1 MDPPSGDSPH
11 NSVSVTFNERQLQAV
26 EHVHGPML
34 VVAGAGTG
42 KTSVLVERIAR
53 LVREGHARPQ
63 EILALTF
70 TENAAQE
77 MSARVRKA
85 LAGVDCAGLRA
96 LTFHAYCYGLLERAG
111 KGFRLLTP
119 QDLWVY
125 LRRRISELGLNW
137 YIRAASPGQF
147 LEALLE
153 FFDRCHDEVVA
164 PRDYRVYVAGLGK
177 TIATLPR
184 VVSSKQADGMPR
196 EEVLARC
203 EEIAGVF
210 EKVEEMLAGE
220 NLGCYAHMITRALE
234 LLRNDG
240 PLRAAE
246 QGRTRFLLLDEF
258 QDVNLAQIELAQ
270 LLAGAEQNLFA
281 VGDPDQA
288 IYRFRGAS
296 AAAFEEFARRF
307 PKTKSVTLV
316 ENQRSHTPTLKCAYA
331 VISGNPAVAQT
342 GAAFKREPL
351 QSARDLRDKKQ
362 GELLPEFPVDLVIAD
377 DEQQEAFEVAR
388 RIEELLRAPEKKRDG
403 KARRCPRIGVL
414 YRQHM
419 HRNALVR
426 ELVVRQIPFAVVGLN
441 ALETPQVRDLLACLR
456 VLASMADSG
465 SMFRV
470 AALPMFHVDAEAL
483 RHALRHAEKDADFIR
498 ILEAVPGGSQVVAA
512 VEEAWATARMKAMNT
527 AAVFMYVLERFSF
540 DRNAPPVLAFA
551 NFVLEW
557 TKKPVAGN
565 GELSEFLAY
574 MDHYPE
580 ANGIIEVPTG
590 EEGPDPNVVQLM
602 TAHAAKG
609 LEFDHVIVL
618 RLNQNSFPTS
628 FKEKLF
634 EFPQQLRRGLVA
646 EGDDKEIHKQE
657 ERRLFYVAMTRAR
670 ETLTLCARPSRSR
683 KDARP
688 NAFVR
693 DLMNDRAARPFWNE
707 SAAAPVT
714 IDVAAGALA
723 GVDSGVGVW
732 LLNPITPARA
742 KAALAADPAPP
753 SPFVFDSALSATTI
767 ESYETCPL
775 QFKIT
780 RFWNVPGEVAAQMQY
795 GNAIHTL
802 LRDYY
807 ESLRAGRPKNAEDML
822 KLLREGLAATGF
834 VDPVQRELYEKE
846 GTKQLREFV
855 RLQQA
860 KPAAEVIG
868 TERGFEIMLGG
879 VRVKGRLD
887 RIDRIAGNRVA
898 IIDYKTGKPRT
909 DDHARRSLQLSIY
922 ALAAREKW
930 DYEAER
936 LVFYNVADNTEVASK
951 RDARQLA
958 EACQRIAEVAEQI
971 KTGNFDPNPGFHC
984 GWCAYRNLCPAT
996 EERLYQIQ
1004 AQAAGVS

>member
-1 MDPPSGDSPH
+1 MSFS
-11 NSVSVTFNERQLQAV
+11 FNQRQLQAI
-26 EHVHGPML
+26 EHVRGPML

-53 LVREGHARPQ
+53 LLREGHARPD

-70 TENAAQE
+70 TDNAAGE

-85 LAGVDCAGLRA
+85 VAGGNCDGLRA
-96 LTFHAYCYGLLERAG
+96 LTFHAYCYGLLERTG

-125 LRRRISELGLNW
+125 LRRRISELELNW

-153 FFDRCHDEVVA
+153 FFDRCHDEVVDPA
-164 PRDYRVYVAGLGK
+164 DYRKYVAGLSR
-177 TIATLPR
+177 TNATLPR
-184 VVSSKQADGMPR
+184 VVSSKQAGGMSR

-203 EEIAGVF
+203 EEIASVF
-210 EKVEEMLAGE
+210 LRVEQMLARE
-220 NLGCYAHMITRALE
+220 NLGSYAHMITRALE
-234 LLRNDG
+234 LLRNDEG
-240 PLRAAE
+240 LRAAE
-246 QGRTRFLLLDEF
+246 QGRARFLLLDEF
-258 QDVNLAQIELAQ
+258 QDVNLAQIELAR
-270 LLAGAEQNLFA
+270 LLAGTGQNVFA

-307 PKTKSVTLV
+307 PRTKRVTLT
-316 ENQRSHTPTLKCAYA
+316 ENQRSHTPILKCAYA
-331 VISGNPAVAQT
+331 VISGNPTLAPAGAV
-342 GAAFKREPL
+342 FKREPL
-351 QSARDLRDKKQ
+351 ESARDQGDKKQ
-362 GELLPEFPVDLVIAD
+362 GELLPKFPVELLIAD
-377 DEQQEAFEVAR
+377 DEQREAFEVAR
-388 RIEELLRAPEKKRDG
+388 RIEDLLRAPDKRRDG
-403 KARRCPRIGVL
+403 KARRCPRIAVL

-419 HRNALVR
+419 HRNGLVR
-426 ELVVRQIPFAVVGLN
+426 ELVARQVPFVVVGLN
-441 ALETPQVRDLLACLR
+441 ALDAPEVRDLLACLR

-470 AALPMFHVDAEAL
+470 AALPIFHVDAEAL
-483 RHALRHAEKDADFIR
+483 RHALVHAGKGGDFISV
-498 ILEAVPGGSQVVAA
+498 LETIPGGGEVVAT
-512 VEEAWATARMKAMNT
+512 VEEAWATARMKGMNT
-527 AAVFMYVLERFSF
+527 AAVLLYVLERFGF

-551 NFVLEW
+551 KFVLDW
-557 TKKPVAGN
+557 AKKPVAGS

-580 ANGIIEVPTG
+580 AGGIVEVATG
-590 EEGPDPNVVQLM
+590 EEGSDPNVVQLM

-609 LEFDHVIVL
+609 LEFDHVFVL
-618 RLNQNSFPTS
+618 RLNQNSFPTA

-634 EFPQQLRRGLVA
+634 EFPQHLRRGLVA

-693 DLMNDRAARPFWNE
+693 DLINDRTARPYWTE
-707 SAAAPVT
+707 SEVAPVT
-714 IDVAAGALA
+714 IDVAAGAPA
-723 GVDSGVGVW
+723 SGSGVGSW
-732 LLNPITPARA
+732 LLGP
-742 KAALAADPAPP
+742 PP
-753 SPFVFDSALSATTI
+753 SPFIFDGVLSATVI

-775 QFKIT
+775 QFKIE
-780 RFWNVPGEVAAQMQY
+780 RFWKVPGEVAAQMQY
-795 GNAIHTL
+795 GNTIHTL

-807 ESLRAGRPKNAEDML
+807 ESRRAGRPKSADEML
-822 KLLREGLAATGF
+822 VLLRDGLAVTGF

-855 RLQQA
+855 RLEQT
-860 KPAAEVIG
+860 KPQAEVIG
-868 TERGFEIMLGG
+868 TERGFEITLGG

-909 DDHARRSLQLSIY
+909 EDHARKSLQLSIY

-936 LVFYNVADNTEVASK
+936 LVFYNVADNSEVASK
-951 RDARQLA
+951 RDSQQL
-958 EACQRIAEVAEQI
+958 EDACRRVAEVAAEI
-971 KTGNFDPNPGFHC
+971 KAGNFDPSPGFHC

-1004 AQAAGVS
+1004 AQAAGVN

>member
-1 MDPPSGDSPH
+1 MGSPGDSPH

-26 EHVHGPML
+26 GHVHGPML

-42 KTSVLVERIAR
+42 KTTVLVERIAR
-53 LVREGHARPQ
+53 LLRERHARPD
-63 EILALTF
+63 EVLALTF
-70 TENAAQE
+70 TDNAAHE
-77 MSARVRKA
+77 MSARVRLA
-85 LAGVDCAGLRA
+85 LAGVNCDGLRA
-96 LTFHAYCYGLLERAG
+96 MTFHAYCYGVLARAG
-111 KGFRLLTP
+111 KTFGLLTP

-125 LRRRISELGLNW
+125 LRRRIADLGLSW

-147 LEALLE
+147 LEALRE
-153 FFDRCHDEVVA
+153 FFDRCHDEVVGPA
-164 PRDYRVYVAGLGK
+164 DYRKYVTGLRR
-177 TIATLPR
+177 ANVVLPR
-184 VVSSKQADGMPR
+184 VVSSKQAEGMPR

-210 EKVEEMLAGE
+210 ETVEEMLARE
-220 NLGCYAHMITRALE
+220 NLGAYAHMITRALH
-234 LLRNDG
+234 LLRNDEG
-240 PLRAAE
+240 LRDAE
-246 QGRTRFLLLDEF
+246 QGGARFLLLDEF

-270 LLAGAEQNLFA
+270 LLAGTEQNVFA

-296 AAAFEEFARRF
+296 AAAFQEFARRF
-307 PKTKSVTLV
+307 PKTQSVNLV
-316 ENQRSHTPTLKCAYA
+316 ENQRSHTPILKCAYA
-331 VISGNPAVAQT
+331 VISGNPTVAPA
-342 GAAFKREPL
+342 GAAFQREPL
-351 QSARDLRDKKQ
+351 ESARDRRDKKQ
-362 GELLPEFPVDLVIAD
+362 GELLPKFPVELVVAGN
-377 DEQQEAFEVAR
+377 EQEEAFEVAR

-403 KARRCPRIGVL
+403 KARRCPRIAVL

-426 ELVVRQIPFAVVGLN
+426 ELVARQIPFAVVGLN
-441 ALETPQVRDLLACLR
+441 ALETPEVRDLLACLR

-470 AALPMFHVDAEAL
+470 AALPIFHVDAEAL
-483 RHALRHAEKDADFIR
+483 RHALVHAGKGGDFISV
-498 ILEAVPGGSQVVAA
+498 LETIPGGSEVVTA
-512 VEEAWATARMKAMNT
+512 VEEAWATARMKGMNT
-527 AAVFMYVLERFSF
+527 SAVLLYVLERFGF

-551 NFVLEW
+551 KFVLEW
-557 TKKPVAGN
+557 SKKPVAGN

-580 ANGIIEVPTG
+580 AGGIVEVATG
-590 EEGPDPNVVQLM
+590 EEASDPNVVQLM
-602 TAHAAKG
+602 TAHTAKG
-609 LEFDHVIVL
+609 LEFDHVFVL
-618 RLNQNSFPTS
+618 RLNQNSFPTA

-683 KDARP
+683 RDARP

-693 DLMNDRAARPFWNE
+693 DLINDRAARPYWSE
-707 SAAAPVT
+707 REVAPVT

-723 GVDSGVGVW
+723 AGSGVGAW
-732 LLNPITPARA
+732 LLNP
-742 KAALAADPAPP
+742 PP
-753 SPFVFDSALSATTI
+753 SPFVFDGALSATVI

-775 QFKIT
+775 QFKIE
-780 RFWNVPGEVAAQMQY
+780 RFWKVPGEVAAQMQY
-795 GNAIHTL
+795 GNTIHTL

-807 ESLRAGRPKNAEDML
+807 ESRRAGRPKSADEMVE
-822 KLLREGLAATGF
+822 LLRVGLAATGF

-855 RLQQA
+855 RLDQA
-860 KPAAEVIG
+860 KPPAEVIG
-868 TERGFEIMLGG
+868 TERGFEITLGG

-887 RIDRIAGNRVA
+887 RIDGIAGNRVA
-898 IIDYKTGKPRT
+898 IVDYKTGKPRT
-909 DDHARRSLQLSIY
+909 EDHARKSLQLSIY

-936 LVFYNVADNTEVASK
+936 LVFYNVADNSEVVSK

-958 EACQRIAEVAEQI
+958 EACQRVAEVAEEI
-971 KTGNFDPNPGFHC
+971 KAGNFDPKPGFHC

-1004 AQAAGVS
+1004 AQAAGVN